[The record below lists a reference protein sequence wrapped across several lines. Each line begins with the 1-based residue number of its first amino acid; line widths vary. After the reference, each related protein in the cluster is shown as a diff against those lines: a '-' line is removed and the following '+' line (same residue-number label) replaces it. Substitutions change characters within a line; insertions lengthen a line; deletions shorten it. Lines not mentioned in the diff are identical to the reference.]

1 MLAEVEVLIFSLQEC
16 WMMIVI
22 PCSKTNSSIYDLT
35 MRPASLGLIM
45 LFTFLFCASITPT

>member
-22 PCSKTNSSIYDLT
+22 PCSKTNSSIYDLA

-45 LFTFLFCASITPT
+45 LFAFLFCASITPI